1 MKTIYSLMILFTL
14 IISCSVK
21 KEKTFNT
28 ITNINNVLRIE
39 YYDSVK
45 FSRIDS
51 NRKPNKII
59 TDTNT
64 IKEIVNDI
72 NHANNP
78 SLWKGAFWNKIH
90 LITSDTTII
99 LSTNGEV
106 IGNNINSGTFYRLK
120 NKNFISKYFK

>member
-90 LITSDTTII
+90 LIASDTTII

-106 IGNNINSGTFYRLK
+106 IGNNINSGNIVVIIQFQIVI
-120 NKNFISKYFK
+120 NNV